1 MFGGKDL
8 YFKIY
13 ILLVSLVLIIN
24 CNLKSSHTAKD
35 KGGLENSFGKSVVG
49 GPLYEVNRFVDET
62 FIPSVEYD
70 TPAVREGVEEM
81 GMGVDIGDMDVE
93 LDSLLARLNIKKEDR
108 DVFVYLKKVL
118 CDPTITDDQ
127 GVYKTYTVSEFHD
140 LLDSWGERLVSMMRS
155 ILIKVFTLLKTSRT
169 LISDCKNN
177 ILKQSL
183 LNRLIF
189 VKKEYERYLKKVFN
203 TSNFSI
209 IRVSLEHDN
218 PYYGKFELVKIEA
231 SNFKDLTDVRDRY
244 LKFNEDDQKGI
255 QEIRNI
261 LTSSDIAGD
270 QSLKTYSNDEFDIL
284 FSSWSYYQV
293 QRVVRM
299 HLGYLKSVGDIEMQI
314 NNLDNIG
321 SMDASTYLKDRLVT
335 SLQTWKLKLKDAFS
349 QKNSGYPEYLKQI
362 FSKSTA
368 VEIYN
373 NIPFP
378 SKYDIHDYAFRFPF
392 SDTYFLDMNK
402 YYSIFNA
409 FVSKYNELSYL
420 EKVAVEFIR
429 NIVFDAKIAAD
440 KGYKTYT
447 DDYKFYF
454 IFASS
459 DYYFSEL
466 VQRQVKFANCQAY
479 IEEYIINE
487 VKEDPVRKNKLLQK
501 RDDLVKKY
509 HVSLK
514 KFFHGVNEATFEFD
528 DSSRKNYDEVWDIQL
543 DFESFF
549 DNIDVEGF

>member
-1 MFGGKDL
+1 MFGGKNL

-13 ILLVSLVLIIN
+13 ILLVSLVLIIS
-24 CNLKSSHTAKD
+24 CNLKSSHIAKD
-35 KGGLENSFGKSVVG
+35 NGGLENSFGKSVFG
-49 GPLYEVNRFVDET
+49 GPLYEVNRFVNKPL
-62 FIPSVEYD
+62 IPIVEYD

-81 GMGVDIGDMDVE
+81 GMGLDIGDMDVE

-140 LLDSWGERLVSMMRS
+140 LLDSWGERLVSIMGS
-155 ILIKVFTLLKTSRT
+155 ILIEVFTSLKTSRT
-169 LISDCKNN
+169 LISGCKNN
-177 ILKQSL
+177 ILKQGL

-189 VKKEYERYLKKVFN
+189 VKKEYERYLKNVFN

-209 IRVSLEHDN
+209 ICVSLEHSN
-218 PYYGKFELVKIEA
+218 PYYGKFELIEMEA

-244 LKFNEDDQKGI
+244 SKFNEDTQKGI
-255 QEIRNI
+255 QEIRDI
-261 LTSSDIAGD
+261 LTSSDIAGG

-284 FSSWSYYQV
+284 FSSWSDYQV
-293 QRVVRM
+293 KRVVRM
-299 HLGYLKSVGDIEMQI
+299 HLGYLKSVGYIKMQI
-314 NNLDNIG
+314 NHLDNIG
-321 SMDASTYLKDRLVT
+321 SILDASTYLKDRLVT
-335 SLQTWKLKLKDAFS
+335 SLKTWKLKLKDAFS

-378 SKYDIHDYAFRFPF
+378 SKDDINDYDFRFPF
-392 SDTYFLDMNK
+392 NDTYFLDMNE
-402 YYSIFNA
+402 YYSTLNA
-409 FVSKYNELSYL
+409 FVSKYNKLSDAK
-420 EKVAVEFIR
+420 KVAVEFIR
-429 NIVFDAKIAAD
+429 NIVFNANIAAD

-459 DYYFSEL
+459 DYFSEL
-466 VQRQVKFANCQAY
+466 VQRQVNFANCQSY
-479 IEEYIINE
+479 IEEYINDI
-487 VKEDPVRKNKLLQK
+487 KENPVRKNKLLQK
-501 RDDLVKKY
+501 RDELVAKY

-514 KFFHGVNEATFEFD
+514 KLFHGVNEATFEFD
-528 DSSRKNYDEVWDIQL
+528 DSSRENYGEVWDIQL
-543 DFESFF
+543 DFGSFF